1 MGFIDIFNF
10 KKYFAK
16 ASDSN
21 VARYGHV
28 NALAAATLGAVKNN
42 VYADNAAALAAGL
55 KPGDLYTASG
65 TGTVEAGVVM
75 VVI

>member
-16 ASDSN
+16 PSDSN

-28 NALAAATLGAVKNN
+28 NALAEATLDAVKNN
-42 VYADNAAALAAGL
+42 VYADNAAALAGGLVAGE
-55 KPGDLYTASG
+55 LYSTA
-65 TGTVEAGVVM
+65 TGEVRVV
-75 VVI
+75 V